1 MVFWSELLLELD
13 QQGQNSPQQEQQFT
27 ENNQQHY
34 TLKDNLNN
42 DNKNSDE
49 GLEET
54 DFIASTLSGRNKD
67 GRTLAW
73 DFFLLF
79 LNYKTLIIIN

>member
-1 MVFWSELLLELD
+1 MVFWTELLLELD
-13 QQGQNSPQQEQQFT
+13 QQEQNSPQQEQQFR

-42 DNKNSDE
+42 DNKNSGED
-49 GLEET
+49 LE
-54 DFIASTLSGRNKD
+54 DFISSTLSGRNKD

-73 DFFLLF
+73 DIFCYFGRIKLF
-79 LNYKTLIIIN
+79 